1 MFGGRRTYV
10 FLSLSIV
17 MLGTLGCSG
26 AREVRYV
33 YQDGHSGVIGMPANT
48 SEWPKYYRKHADKLM
63 EQHFPGGYEVV
74 RAEEVVE
81 GSRTLTINGS
91 NSAEIQPTA
100 SSQLLAVGKLGRTS
114 SRSQSDSLKIKEC
127 RILYRKTEEL
137 DPQSQIK
144 YAEQAMWTPAPY
156 IDPNALD
163 RKLAKAKPDEPKAPE
178 PGALAKAVVPAQTG
192 SSSEAK
198 PAQSDRSPAAGT
210 PHNGMPR
217 CSRPF
222 EALSRGSI
230 NPRGRPVPISVSAG
244 AAEDPRRTWW

>member
-10 FLSLSIV
+10 FLSIAV
-17 MLGTLGCSG
+17 FGTLGCSG

-48 SEWPKYYRKHADKLM
+48 SKWPKYYRKHADKLM

-127 RILYRKTEEL
+127 RILYRKAEQL
-137 DPQSQIK
+137 DPEAQIE
-144 YAEQAMWTPAPY
+144 YAERAMWTPAPY

-163 RKLAKAKPDEPKAPE
+163 RKLAKAKLEEPKACA
-178 PGALAKAVVPAQTG
+178 PGTLATAAVPAQAG

-198 PAQSDRSPAAGT
+198 SAHSDGIPAAG
-210 PHNGMPR
+210 
-217 CSRPF
+217 
-222 EALSRGSI
+222 
-230 NPRGRPVPISVSAG
+230 NPTERAASVLKAF
-244 AAEDPRRTWW
+244 

>member
-10 FLSLSIV
+10 FLSWIA
-17 MLGTLGCSG
+17 LGTLGCSG

-48 SEWPKYYRKHADKLM
+48 SKWPKYYRKHADKLM
-63 EQHFPGGYEVV
+63 EQHFPDGYEVV

-81 GSRTLTINGS
+81 GSRTLTINGT

-127 RILYRKTEEL
+127 RILYRKAEHL
-137 DPQSQIK
+137 DPQSQLE
-144 YAEQAMWTPAPY
+144 YAERAMWTPASY

-163 RKLAKAKPDEPKAPE
+163 RKLARSKPDEPKPNESAT
-178 PGALAKAVVPAQTG
+178 LAKN
-192 SSSEAK
+192 
-198 PAQSDRSPAAGT
+198 AGT
-210 PHNGMPR
+210 PSPASSSAPTKTADTGRIPEPAAPPR
-217 CSRPF
+217 PD
-222 EALSRGSI
+222 A
-230 NPRGRPVPISVSAG
+230 SVLKAF
-244 AAEDPRRTWW
+244 

>member
-10 FLSLSIV
+10 FLSIALF
-17 MLGTLGCSG
+17 GTLGCSG

-48 SEWPKYYRKHADKLM
+48 SKWPKYYRKHADKLM

-127 RILYRKTEEL
+127 RILYRKTEHL
-137 DPQSQIK
+137 DPKSQIE

-163 RKLAKAKPDEPKAPE
+163 RRLAKAKLDEPKVCE
-178 PGALAKAVVPAQTG
+178 PGALAKAAVPGPTG
-192 SSSEAK
+192 SSSETKSA
-198 PAQSDRSPAAGT
+198 PSDRAPEAG
-210 PHNGMPR
+210 
-217 CSRPF
+217 
-222 EALSRGSI
+222 
-230 NPRGRPVPISVSAG
+230 NPQHRDVSVLKAF
-244 AAEDPRRTWW
+244 